1 MMETLCSRRRA
12 RGPVPST
19 WLMVRS
25 VCTSMVVSLAVVSGL
40 LVRASAQ
47 VGTIPTQPPG
57 GGATSPAGP
66 APSNLSG
73 GRSRPGC
80 GGQGEGRGAPD
91 PSRAV
96 IDEAIAKIAKLG
108 SVAADLR
115 NRSRC

>member
-1 MMETLCSRRRA
+1 MFPDLVPRSLSEMMETLCSRRQA

-47 VGTIPTQPPG
+47 VGTTPAQQPG

-66 APSNLSG
+66 APPNVT
-73 GRSRPGC
+73 
-80 GGQGEGRGAPD
+80 GA
-91 PSRAV
+91 V
-96 IDEAIAKIAKLG
+96 T
-108 SVAADLR
+108 AADAA
-115 NRSRC
+115 SKEKAEEPPTPAE